1 MAYYTGVIAQIQLG
15 DASSPTDV
23 LAQCTSYSLDKQLE
37 SVDVSHIGSASKTFT
52 SAQESWS
59 STMEVSYDQDDTAQA
74 KLLERSVGA
83 STPIYVS
90 YLYEGATAGDKY
102 LTGQAFLTGISWSQE
117 PNGVITASVSLQG
130 TGSLAEDTVI

>member
-1 MAYYTGVIAQIQLG
+1 MAYYTGVIASIKLG
-15 DASSPTDV
+15 DSASPTDI
-23 LAQCTSYSLDKQLE
+23 LGQCTSYSVDKQLE

-74 KLLERSVGA
+74 KLLERSAGA

-90 YLYEGATAGDKY
+90 YYYEGADTGDKY
-102 LTGQAFLTGISWSQE
+102 LTGQGFITGIAWNQE
-117 PNGVITASVSLQG
+117 PNGVITASVSIQG
-130 TGSLAEDTVI
+130 TGALSEATA

>member
-15 DASSPTDV
+15 DASAPTDV

-74 KLLERSVGA
+74 KLLERSAGA

-90 YLYEGATAGDKY
+90 YYYEGATAGDKY
-102 LTGQAFLTGISWSQE
+102 LTGQGFLTGISWSQE
-117 PNGVITASVSLQG
+117 PNGVITASVSIQG
-130 TGSLAEDTVI
+130 TGALTEATA

>member
-15 DASSPTDV
+15 DTATPTDI
-23 LAQCTSYSLDKQLE
+23 LAQCTSYSVDKQLE

-74 KLLERSVGA
+74 KQQQ
-83 STPIYVS
+83 
-90 YLYEGATAGDKY
+90 K
-102 LTGQAFLTGISWSQE
+102 
-117 PNGVITASVSLQG
+117 
-130 TGSLAEDTVI
+130 

>member
-15 DASSPTDV
+15 DASAPTDV

-74 KLLERSVGA
+74 KLLERSAGA

-90 YLYEGATAGDKY
+90 YFYEGATVGDKY
-102 LTGQAFLTGISWSQE
+102 LTGQGFLTGISWSQE
-117 PNGVITASVSLQG
+117 PNGVITASVSIQG
-130 TGSLAEDTVI
+130 TGALTEATA

>member
-15 DASSPTDV
+15 DTSSPTDV

-74 KLLERSVGA
+74 KLLERSAGA

-90 YLYEGATAGDKY
+90 YFYEGATVGDKY
-102 LTGQAFLTGISWSQE
+102 LTGQGFLTGISWSQE
-117 PNGVITASVSLQG
+117 PNGVITASVSIQG
-130 TGSLAEDTVI
+130 TGALTEDTA

>member
-1 MAYYTGVIAQIQLG
+1 MAYYTGVITQIQLG
-15 DASSPTDV
+15 DASAPTDV

-74 KLLERSVGA
+74 KLLERSAGA

-90 YLYEGATAGDKY
+90 YYYEGATAGDKY
-102 LTGQAFLTGISWSQE
+102 LTGQGFLTGISWSQE
-117 PNGVITASVSLQG
+117 PNGVITASVSIQG
-130 TGSLAEDTVI
+130 TGALTEATA